1 MHMRPVA
8 ISYAKS
14 LAWIA
19 MLIAAA
25 LDVAV
30 SGTILLGEFSHGRPS
45 PPSDVPGLIA
55 ILVLTLWVVA
65 TIASLIV
72 FAPVQAF
79 QVLVIG
85 IMQREFG
92 DRARFAALSSL
103 PITAVLTWYCYDY
116 LTPDDFHFG
125 AKFSPGSGPYQN
137 GISVAGYLAALAVQT
152 PLTLFAFLCFE
163 ADRQHRPKA
172 PIIIAALVV
181 AIAIGGGIV
190 IYFEPP

>member
-1 MHMRPVA
+1 MHMRAVA

-19 MLIAAA
+19 VLTAVA

-30 SGTILLGEFSHGRPS
+30 SGTILITEFRQGWHA
-45 PPSDVPGLIA
+45 PPSDVSPMLI
-55 ILVLTLWVVA
+55 ILVLTLWVIA
-65 TIASLIV
+65 TIGSLMM

-79 QVLVIG
+79 QVLVVG

-103 PITAVLTWYCYDY
+103 PITAVLSWYCYDY
-116 LTPDDFHFG
+116 LTPNEFHF
-125 AKFSPGSGPYQN
+125 AKFGPAWAPYQH
-137 GISVAGYLAALAVQT
+137 GISIARYLAALAVQT
-152 PLTLFAFLCFE
+152 PATLFAFLYFE
-163 ADRQHRPKA
+163 ADRQHRAKA
-172 PIIIAALVV
+172 PIVIAAFVV

-190 IYFEPP
+190 IYFQPP

>member
-1 MHMRPVA
+1 MRMRAVA

-14 LAWIA
+14 LVWIA

-25 LDVAV
+25 LEVVAIGAMLLDDVRHAA
-30 SGTILLGEFSHGRPS
+30 HGAH
-45 PPSDVPGLIA
+45 SDVLLMAIFVLIP
-55 ILVLTLWVVA
+55 WVIA
-65 TIASLIV
+65 TIGLLIM

-116 LTPDDFHFG
+116 LTPNEFHFG
-125 AKFSPGSGPYQN
+125 ARMGPASEPYQN
-137 GISVAGYLAALAVQT
+137 GISIARYLAALAVQT
-152 PLTLFAFLCFE
+152 PITLFAFLYLE
-163 ADRQHRPKA
+163 ADRHRRRKA
-172 PIIIAALVV
+172 PLLIAALVV
-181 AIAIGGGIV
+181 AIAMGGIW
-190 IYFEPP
+190 IYIRTR

>member
-1 MHMRPVA
+1 MRMRAVA

-19 MLIAAA
+19 MLIALA
-25 LDVAV
+25 LDVVAIGV
-30 SGTILLGEFSHGRPS
+30 MLNDFRHSLHGPQ
-45 PPSDVPGLIA
+45 SDVPLMA
-55 ILVLTLWVVA
+55 IFVLAFWVIA
-65 TIASLIV
+65 TIGSLIM

-116 LTPDDFHFG
+116 LTPNEFHFG
-125 AKFSPGSGPYQN
+125 ARIGLYQN
-137 GISVAGYLAALAVQT
+137 GISIARYLAALAVQT
-152 PLTLFAFLCFE
+152 PVTLFAFLYFE
-163 ADRQHRPKA
+163 ADRHRRSKA
-172 PIIIAALVV
+172 PILIAALAV
-181 AIAIGGGIV
+181 AIAIGGGIL
-190 IYFEPP
+190 IYIQPR

>member
-1 MHMRPVA
+1 MHMRAVA

-19 MLIAAA
+19 MLIA
-25 LDVAV
+25 VAV
-30 SGTILLGEFSHGRPS
+30 DMAVVGVILFNDFRHGAYGPQ
-45 PPSDVPGLIA
+45 DGFMAMLAMVF
-55 ILVLTLWVVA
+55 WVIA
-65 TIASLIV
+65 TIGSLIV

-79 QVLVIG
+79 QVLLISV
-85 IMQREFG
+85 MQREFG

-116 LTPDDFHFG
+116 LATNEFLFG
-125 AKFSPGSGPYQN
+125 ARIGPTYQD
-137 GISVAGYLAALAVQT
+137 GISIARYLAALAVQT
-152 PLTLFAFLCFE
+152 PATLFAFLYFE
-163 ADRQHRPKA
+163 ADRHRRSKA

-190 IYFEPP
+190 IYIQAR

>member
-1 MHMRPVA
+1 MRMRAVA

-19 MLIAAA
+19 MLIAAVRG
-25 LDVAV
+25 VAV
-30 SGTILLGEFSHGRPS
+30 TGAMLLIDFRHFAHESQSQFLLSATF
-45 PPSDVPGLIA
+45 GLIFWVIAA
-55 ILVLTLWVVA
+55 IG
-65 TIASLIV
+65 SLII

-116 LTPDDFHFG
+116 LTPNEFL
-125 AKFSPGSGPYQN
+125 FSARIGPAYQD
-137 GISVAGYLAALAVQT
+137 GISIARYLAALAVQT
-152 PLTLFAFLCFE
+152 PVTLFAFLYFE
-163 ADRQHRPKA
+163 ADRHHRSKA

-181 AIAIGGGIV
+181 AIAIGGIR
-190 IYFEPP
+190 IYIRAR

>member
-1 MHMRPVA
+1 MRMRAVA

-14 LAWIA
+14 LACIA
-19 MLIAAA
+19 MLIAVV

-30 SGTILLGEFSHGRPS
+30 IGAILIDEFRQGRHA
-45 PPSDVPGLIA
+45 PPSDVPLMA
-55 ILVLTLWVVA
+55 ILVLTLWVIT
-65 TIASLIV
+65 TIGSLIM

-116 LTPDDFHFG
+116 LTPHDFHFG
-125 AKFSPGSGPYQN
+125 AKFGPGSEPYQN
-137 GISVAGYLAALAVQT
+137 GISVARYLVALAVQT
-152 PLTLFAFLCFE
+152 PLTLFAFLYFE
-163 ADRQHRPKA
+163 ADRHHRRKA
-172 PIIIAALVV
+172 PIIVAALVV
-181 AIAIGGGIV
+181 AIAIGGIV
-190 IYFEPP
+190 IYFQPP

>member
-1 MHMRPVA
+1 MRMRAVA

-14 LAWIA
+14 LACIA
-19 MLIAAA
+19 MLIAVV

-30 SGTILLGEFSHGRPS
+30 IGAILIDEFRQGRHA
-45 PPSDVPGLIA
+45 PPSDVPLMA
-55 ILVLTLWVVA
+55 ILVLTLWVIT
-65 TIASLIV
+65 TIGSLIM

-116 LTPDDFHFG
+116 LTPNEFHF
-125 AKFSPGSGPYQN
+125 AKFGPEWAPYQH
-137 GISVAGYLAALAVQT
+137 GIAIARYLAALAVQT
-152 PLTLFAFLCFE
+152 PVTLFAFLCFE
-163 ADRQHRPKA
+163 ADRQHRSKA
-172 PIIIAALVV
+172 PIIIAAFVV

-190 IYFEPP
+190 IYIQPP

>member
-1 MHMRPVA
+1 MRMRAVA

-19 MLIAAA
+19 MLIAVV
-25 LDVAV
+25 LDVVMIGAM
-30 SGTILLGEFSHGRPS
+30 LNDFRHGLHES
-45 PPSDVPGLIA
+45 QSDVPLMA
-55 ILVLTLWVVA
+55 IFVLAVWVIA
-65 TIASLIV
+65 TIGSLIV

-85 IMQREFG
+85 IMQREFE

-116 LTPDDFHFG
+116 LTPREFHTFARIG
-125 AKFSPGSGPYQN
+125 PTWAPYQN
-137 GISVAGYLAALAVQT
+137 GISIARYLAALAAQT
-152 PLTLFAFLCFE
+152 PITLFAFLYFE
-163 ADRQHRPKA
+163 ADRHGRSKA
-172 PIIIAALVV
+172 PLLIAALMV

-190 IYFEPP
+190 ICIQPP

>member
-1 MHMRPVA
+1 MRMRAVA

-19 MLIAAA
+19 MLIALA

-30 SGTILLGEFSHGRPS
+30 SGTILLNDFAHGAHRTQS
-45 PPSDVPGLIA
+45 EISLMA
-55 ILVLTLWVVA
+55 ILVLAFWVFA
-65 TIASLIV
+65 TIGSLLM

-79 QVLVIG
+79 QVLIIG

-116 LTPDDFHFG
+116 LTPNEFHFG
-125 AKFSPGSGPYQN
+125 ARSGLYQN
-137 GISVAGYLAALAVQT
+137 GISIARYLAALAVQT
-152 PLTLFAFLCFE
+152 PATLFAFLYCE
-163 ADRQHRPKA
+163 ADQHHHSKA
-172 PIIIAALVV
+172 PILIAALVV

-190 IYFEPP
+190 IYIQPP

>member
-1 MHMRPVA
+1 MMRMRAVA

-19 MLIAAA
+19 ILIA
-25 LDVAV
+25 VAREV
-30 SGTILLGEFSHGRPS
+30 AGTGAILLYDFRHGWHS
-45 PPSDVPGLIA
+45 NILLMA
-55 ILVLTLWVVA
+55 IISLALWVIA
-65 TIASLIV
+65 TIASLIT

-85 IMQREFG
+85 IMRREFG

-125 AKFSPGSGPYQN
+125 AKFGPGSEPYQN
-137 GISVAGYLAALAVQT
+137 GISVARYLAALAVQT
-152 PLTLFAFLCFE
+152 PLTLFAFLYFE
-163 ADRQHRPKA
+163 ADRHHRSRTS
-172 PIIIAALVV
+172 IIIAALVL

-190 IYFEPP
+190 IYTQPP

>member
-1 MHMRPVA
+1 MRMRAVA

-19 MLIAAA
+19 MLIAVA
-25 LDVAV
+25 LDMAV
-30 SGTILLGEFSHGRPS
+30 VGAMLLNDFRHGAYRPQGGFIAMS
-45 PPSDVPGLIA
+45 ALIF
-55 ILVLTLWVVA
+55 WVVA
-65 TIASLIV
+65 TIGSLIM

-116 LTPDDFHFG
+116 LTPNEFHFG
-125 AKFSPGSGPYQN
+125 ARIGLYQN
-137 GISVAGYLAALAVQT
+137 GISIARYLAALAVQT
-152 PLTLFAFLCFE
+152 PTTLFAFLYFE
-163 ADRQHRPKA
+163 ADRHRRSKA
-172 PIIIAALVV
+172 PILIAALAV
-181 AIAIGGGIV
+181 AIAIGGGIL
-190 IYFEPP
+190 IYIQPR

>member
-1 MHMRPVA
+1 MPMRAVA

-14 LAWIA
+14 LAG
-19 MLIAAA
+19 IAALTAVA
-25 LDVAV
+25 LDAAV
-30 SGTILLGEFSHGRPS
+30 SGTILLNEFRHGWHALPG
-45 PPSDVPGLIA
+45 DVPLMA
-55 ILVLTLWVVA
+55 ILVLTLWAIA
-65 TIASLIV
+65 TIGSLIM

-116 LTPDDFHFG
+116 LTPNEFHLV
-125 AKFSPGSGPYQN
+125 AKFGPAWAPYQH
-137 GISVAGYLAALAVQT
+137 GISIARYLAALAIQT
-152 PLTLFAFLCFE
+152 PVTLFAFLYFE
-163 ADRQHRPKA
+163 ADRHRRSKA
-172 PIIIAALVV
+172 PIIIATLVL

-190 IYFEPP
+190 IYFQPP

>member
-1 MHMRPVA
+1 MMRMRAVA

-19 MLIAAA
+19 ILIA
-25 LDVAV
+25 VAREV
-30 SGTILLGEFSHGRPS
+30 AGTGAILLYDFKHGWHS
-45 PPSDVPGLIA
+45 NILLMA
-55 ILVLTLWVVA
+55 IISLALWVIA
-65 TIASLIV
+65 TIASLIT

-85 IMQREFG
+85 IMRGEFG

-125 AKFSPGSGPYQN
+125 AKFGPGSEPYQN
-137 GISVAGYLAALAVQT
+137 GISVARYLAALAVQT

-163 ADRQHRPKA
+163 ADRHHRSKA
-172 PIIIAALVV
+172 PIVIAALVV
-181 AIAIGGGIV
+181 AIAIDGGIV
-190 IYFEPP
+190 IYFQPP

>member
-1 MHMRPVA
+1 MRMRAVA

-14 LAWIA
+14 LAWIS

-25 LDVAV
+25 LDVVAIGAV
-30 SGTILLGEFSHGRPS
+30 LLNAFAHGAHGS
-45 PPSDVPGLIA
+45 PSDVPLMAIFVLIA
-55 ILVLTLWVVA
+55 WVIA
-65 TIASLIV
+65 TIVSLIM

-116 LTPDDFHFG
+116 LPPNELHFG
-125 AKFSPGSGPYQN
+125 ARIGSAWGYQN
-137 GISVAGYLAALAVQT
+137 GISIARYLATLAVQT
-152 PLTLFAFLCFE
+152 PVTLFAFLYSE
-163 ADRQHRPKA
+163 ADRHHRPKA

-181 AIAIGGGIV
+181 AISIGGGIL
-190 IYFEPP
+190 IYIQPP